1 MLGLVPQDSQQEMM
15 WELMGYCRNDFI
27 AEAIRQDTLE
37 AVTANLYIAD
47 NELADHNKF
56 SRKCTLTSPNLT

>member
-27 AEAIRQDTLE
+27 AKAIRWGTWSLLWTTSTLQ
-37 AVTANLYIAD
+37 TMQWQT
-47 NELADHNKF
+47 
-56 SRKCTLTSPNLT
+56 RTSFQAKLS